1 MDDRKRTLY
10 SCFVIGATFAAT
22 SCGLPQQSHFQ
33 NYFLPPSPQKLV
45 STTLLNDSPAA
56 PLPPNPY
63 LNDVPPELLTPTPAI
78 PRRTAGD
85 ATMERAQQRYE
96 AGRRFYL
103 GNDIAAARREFD
115 ASVDLMIEASSEDPG
130 NRAEYD
136 RKFESLIDNIH
147 RLDLAGMGAASNP
160 EDEKFEKAPLED
172 ILNMTFPVDPKLND
186 KIREQVKVSVSQL
199 PLSVTDPVLSYINYF
214 ATRGHGTLVAGY
226 QRSGRYRAM

>member
-96 AGRRFYL
+96 AGRS
-103 GNDIAAARREFD
+103 EFD